1 MSKNAIFIYSGISG
15 LFCQCGNA
23 EVIVVN
29 NPLYHRYRQFSTWR
43 DNSGR
48 PGQMM
53 AACLKCNSDAQN
65 PEVRPRPDDLR
76 ERLQAAYPGVDVD
89 DLLTQCTHGQA
100 PGTTNPA

>member
-1 MSKNAIFIYSGISG
+1 MSKNAIFIYSDISG

-43 DNSGR
+43 DNSGG

-53 AACLKCNSDAQN
+53 AACLKCDSVAQN

-100 PGTTNPA
+100 PGTANPA

>member
-1 MSKNAIFIYSGISG
+1 MSKHAIFIYSGISG

-29 NPLYHRYRQFSTWR
+29 NPLYHRYRHFSTWR
-43 DNSGR
+43 DNSGG

-53 AACLKCNSDAQN
+53 AACLKCNGDAQN

-76 ERLQAAYPGVDVD
+76 ERLQSVYPGVDVD
-89 DLLTQCTHGQA
+89 DLLAQCSHDQA
-100 PGTTNPA
+100 PGTANPA